1 VPNSCD
7 EETILMTAGRKAI
20 NPWRW
25 QDQFGFAQAVAT
37 TAPQRLVFCAGQ
49 ASIAAGGTVLHPG
62 DLGAQ
67 LAQSVDNLQTVLE
80 QAGAD
85 LSQLVRVN
93 YYTTD
98 VDALSAALPLVIPR
112 LGTAECRPASTLLG
126 VTRLALPEMLI
137 EIEATA
143 LLP

>member
-1 VPNSCD
+1 MI
-7 EETILMTAGRKAI
+7 TGRKAI
-20 NPWRW
+20 NPWSW

-37 TAPQRLVFCAGQ
+37 TAPRSLVFCAGQ
-49 ASIAAGGTVLHPG
+49 ASIAADGTVLHQ
-62 DLGAQ
+62 DDMGAQ
-67 LAQSVDNLQTVLE
+67 LTQSVDNLQTVLE
-80 QAGAD
+80 QAGTD

-98 VDALSAALPLVIPR
+98 VDALSAALPLVLPR

>member
-1 VPNSCD
+1 VFQVPVQVHPRAHGIGLQANGLEHVQQHIRVVDRVIRSA
-7 EETILMTAGRKAI
+7 LGGGAG
-20 NPWRW
+20 
-25 QDQFGFAQAVAT
+25 T
-37 TAPQRLVFCAGQ
+37 
-49 ASIAAGGTVLHPG
+49 
-62 DLGAQ
+62 
-67 LAQSVDNLQTVLE
+67 
-80 QAGAD
+80 D

-126 VTRLALPEMLI
+126 IVRLALPEMLI